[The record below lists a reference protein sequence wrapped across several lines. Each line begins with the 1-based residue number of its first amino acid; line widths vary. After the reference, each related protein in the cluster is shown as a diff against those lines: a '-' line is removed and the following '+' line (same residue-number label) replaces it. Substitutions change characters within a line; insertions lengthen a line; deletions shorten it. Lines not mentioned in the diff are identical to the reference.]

1 MQLAVDF
8 TDAERLGAAHV
19 AAAERLGAAVE
30 RAAERLGEAMVTSAA
45 TAHVAAA
52 ERIGAAIE
60 RIGAAHEKTD
70 GRTGRIRPTFRIN
83 MWGLSFL
90 WMNALFGL
98 ALINK
103 H

>member
-1 MQLAVDF
+1 MV
-8 TDAERLGAAHV
+8 TSAATVHV
-19 AAAERLGAAVE
+19 AAAERIGAAIE
-30 RAAERLGEAMVTSAA
+30 RAAAGVA

-60 RIGAAHEKTD
+60 RMGAAHEKTD
-70 GRTGRIRPTFRIN
+70 GRTGRLRPTFRIN

-98 ALINK
+98 VLINK